1 MYIPKDLPNGH
12 KMPAHTERKGNT
24 QPSGGLKMTQG
35 DLPLDLQRSIL
46 SDQSTLQKVQ
56 WKMWVLPGITGKRKG
71 RKGERKERKRR
82 EGEERRGVGEGKE
95 KQGTGKV
102 LFNSMPL
109 NTVARSQN
117 TGSATTSKYQNH
129 QVGNFPT
136 PLMPFSPSFRYAEQD
151 CKF

>member
-71 RKGERKERKRR
+71 RRGERKEEREERGRK
-82 EGEERRGVGEGKE
+82 GEEWGK
-95 KQGTGKV
+95 GKK
-102 LFNSMPL
+102 
-109 NTVARSQN
+109 
-117 TGSATTSKYQNH
+117 SKEQE
-129 QVGNFPT
+129 
-136 PLMPFSPSFRYAEQD
+136 RYCSTA
-151 CKF
+151 CL